1 MKYVV
6 AGAGGVGGSI
16 ASLLADKGMNVTLI
30 ARGRHYEKIKEDGL
44 LFRRSGMDD
53 VLLKPMP
60 VMTADEFIEAG
71 ERPDVIFLC
80 VKGYSIGEMAPF
92 LKQAAGP
99 DTVIIPVL
107 NGIRMAE
114 KVRRAVPDAFVADG
128 CIYIYA
134 KREAP
139 GVIWMQGDIL
149 RIVFG
154 ADIPDI
160 DTRKLEAISA
170 DLKDGGINA
179 DFSDNIFRETMKKFS
194 YVSTIGAAGLY
205 FDETAE
211 SFQSGGAHQSF
222 FNDLVREILQLAEEM
237 GIQYDFDLV
246 AENQRIAD
254 SVEPDATTSLQ
265 RDIAGG
271 GRSEFDTLIMD
282 PVRLGEEYG
291 LEMTLYREV
300 AERFGKL

>member
-16 ASLLADKGMNVTLI
+16 ASLLADKGMDVTLI
-30 ARGRHYEKIKEDGL
+30 ARGGHYEKTRADGL

-53 VLLKPMP
+53 VLLLPMP
-60 VMTADEFIEAG
+60 VMTADEYIEAG
-71 ERPDVIFLC
+71 AAPDVIFLC
-80 VKGYSIGEMAPF
+80 VKGYSIEDMAPF
-92 LKQAAGP
+92 LKRAAGP

-107 NGIRMAE
+107 NGIRMGE
-114 KVRRAVPDAFVADG
+114 KVRGAVPGAFVADG

-154 ADIPDI
+154 ADLPDM
-160 DTRKLEAISA
+160 DTRKLRAISD
-170 DLKDGGINA
+170 DLKSSGINA
-179 DFSDNIFRETMKKFS
+179 DFTEDILKETMKKFS

-205 FDETAE
+205 FGAAAE
-211 SFQSGGAHQSF
+211 AFQSGGAQQVF
-222 FNDLVREILQLAEEM
+222 FNDLVREIGQLAEKM
-237 GIQYDFDLV
+237 GIRYDFDLA

-282 PVRLGEEYG
+282 PIRLGEKYG
-291 LEMTLYREV
+291 LEMPLYRKV
-300 AERFGKL
+300 AEKFGKL